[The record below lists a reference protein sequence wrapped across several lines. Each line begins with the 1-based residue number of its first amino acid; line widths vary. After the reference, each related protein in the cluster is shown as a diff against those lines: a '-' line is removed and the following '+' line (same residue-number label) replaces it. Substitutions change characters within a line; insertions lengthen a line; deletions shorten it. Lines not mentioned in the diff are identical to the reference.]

1 MWGPHIHN
9 PNSKCQKMRG
19 PTYSKKNMTA
29 HTQQPLPIP
38 LHNSLFRSSELR
50 STHPQSQSIPI
61 LRLLDLVHA
70 SKYHPTTMG
79 FPKKNRGKKK
89 HT

>member
-29 HTQQPLPIP
+29 HT
-38 LHNSLFRSSELR
+38 HNSLFRYPCTTASSN
-50 STHPQSQSIPI
+50 
-61 LRLLDLVHA
+61 LL
-70 SKYHPTTMG
+70 S
-79 FPKKNRGKKK
+79 
-89 HT
+89 